1 MRPVKIVGRPILLTS
16 PRILTNVCLAPVKEG
31 SAEAGVIGRFKGNRS
46 GRNSPAPLGPATRGR
61 QSKSDRVLGLTG
73 LSNLG
78 NTCYMASALQC
89 IRSVEELTKYFLA
102 DAHTEELN
110 YDNPLGHGGNV
121 AHAYAH
127 LLHLFYKIPPPMSVT
142 PRSFKD
148 TVGRYAPQF
157 AGWAQQDSQE
167 FLGFLLDGLQED
179 LNRVKK
185 KPYIEKPDSTDDM
198 VGDQE
203 KIREL
208 AGKVWGIHKA
218 RDDSVIGDL
227 FTGLYKSTLICPTCD
242 KVSITFEPFNNLTLP
257 LPIQNVWH
265 KKVKFFPLNDR
276 PVNIIVEIDKT
287 ASIKALKEFLS
298 SRVGVPIER
307 MVGAEEYKEKFFKIY
322 EDSQQAS
329 EEISKD
335 DFPVFYEVEAQP
347 TNHQKKKKK
356 SYKSFAFNDDD
367 DVPSPDDP
375 AAEQMAEKMLV
386 PVMHRLNPRS
396 NKESRAQTARFL
408 ENISPPHFII
418 LTPEDARDEDR
429 IRRKILEK
437 VATFT
442 TRAPFSSV
450 PQLDNETFDSSD
462 QDQSLINASDADS
475 SGDARVTVQSVE
487 DEDGYVDVSMQDD
500 AAQPT
505 QEISLPTLKKFN
517 TKRPEWV
524 DPAAFLDG
532 QLQSLFEM
540 SFFSERTMIP
550 TGWSTVGSAPEKLFP
565 RLDTRK
571 PRPPT
576 PTPSDEDMPSPS
588 GSGTASEESST
599 EETPDIANSIDESQ
613 TRMVDESSDEDLP
626 EVQVRLISKS

>member
-1 MRPVKIVGRPILLTS
+1 
-16 PRILTNVCLAPVKEG
+16 
-31 SAEAGVIGRFKGNRS
+31 
-46 GRNSPAPLGPATRGR
+46 
-61 QSKSDRVLGLTG
+61 
-73 LSNLG
+73 
-78 NTCYMASALQC
+78 MASALQC

-121 AHAYAH
+121 AHSYAN
-127 LLHLFYKIPPPMSVT
+127 LLHMFYKIPPPTSVS

-203 KIREL
+203 KTREL

-227 FTGLYKSTLICPTCD
+227 FTGLYKSTLVCPTCD

-257 LPIQNVWH
+257 LPVQNVWH

-298 SRVGVPIER
+298 SRVGVPTER
-307 MVGAEEYKEKFFKIY
+307 MVGAEEYKERFFKIY

-347 TNHQKKKKK
+347 TNHQKRKRKG
-356 SYKSFAFNDDD
+356 YKSFSFSNHNDDD
-367 DVPSPDDP
+367 EVPSPDDP

-386 PVMHRLNPRS
+386 PVMHRINPRL
-396 NKESRAQTARFL
+396 NKDSRLQAARSQ
-408 ENISPPHFII
+408 ENVSPPHFII
-418 LTPEDARDEDR
+418 LSPEDARDEDR

-442 TRAPFSSV
+442 TRPSISSV
-450 PQLDNETFDSSD
+450 PQPDKETSENSD
-462 QDQSLINASDADS
+462 QEHLFLNASDGDS
-475 SGDARVTVQSVE
+475 SGDGRVTIQSVE
-487 DEDGYVDVSMQDD
+487 GEDGYVDVSMQDD
-500 AAQPT
+500 TAQPDQGT
-505 QEISLPTLKKFN
+505 ASTALKKFN
-517 TKRPEWV
+517 TKRPKWL
-524 DPAAFLDG
+524 DPAVFLDG
-532 QLQSLFEM
+532 QLQSLFDI
-540 SFFSERTMIP
+540 SFFSERAMIP
-550 TGWSTVGSAPEKLFP
+550 TGWSTVGNASENQKLFP

-588 GSGTASEESST
+588 GSGTASEESSA
-599 EETPDIANSIDESQ
+599 EETPDVANSVDESQ
-613 TRMVDESSDEDLP
+613 TRMVDESSDEEFPD
-626 EVQVRLISKS
+626 VQVCSIRMRALVPTPYGMFCNKLYRISLIKTTRQDRL

>member
-1 MRPVKIVGRPILLTS
+1 
-16 PRILTNVCLAPVKEG
+16 
-31 SAEAGVIGRFKGNRS
+31 
-46 GRNSPAPLGPATRGR
+46 
-61 QSKSDRVLGLTG
+61 
-73 LSNLG
+73 
-78 NTCYMASALQC
+78 MASALQC
-89 IRSVEELTKYFLA
+89 IRSVEELTRYFLA
-102 DAHTEELN
+102 DAHFDELN

-121 AHAYAH
+121 AQAYAH
-127 LLHLFYKIPPPMSVT
+127 LLKMFYKTPPPLSVT

-198 VGDQE
+198 VGNQE

-227 FTGLYKSTLICPTCD
+227 FTGLYKSTLVCPTCD

-257 LPIQNVWH
+257 LPVQNVWH

-276 PVNIIVEIDKT
+276 PVNIIVETDKT

-298 SRVGVPIER
+298 SRVGVPAER
-307 MVGAEEYKEKFFKIY
+307 MVGAEEYRDRFFKIY

-329 EEISKD
+329 EEIGKD
-335 DFPVFYEVEAQP
+335 DFPVFFEMESQP

-375 AAEQMAEKMLV
+375 AAEQMAERMLV
-386 PVMHRLNPRS
+386 PVMHRLNPRL
-396 NKESRAQTARFL
+396 NKDSRAYTARST

-418 LTPEDARDEDR
+418 LSPEDARDEDR

-442 TRAPFSSV
+442 TLQPFSSV
-450 PQLDNETFDSSD
+450 PRPDSETSEGSD
-462 QDQSLINASDADS
+462 QDQLLVNGSDADS
-475 SGDARVTVQSVE
+475 SGDGRVTVQSVE
-487 DEDGYVDVSMQDD
+487 GEDGYVDVSMQDD
-500 AAQPT
+500 VAQSDQDAAST
-505 QEISLPTLKKFN
+505 VLKKFN
-517 TKRPEWV
+517 TKRPDWL
-524 DPAAFLDG
+524 DPSVFLDG
-532 QLQSLFEM
+532 QLQSLFDM
-540 SFFSERTMIP
+540 SFFSERAVIP
-550 TGWSTVGSAPEKLFP
+550 TGWNTVGSSPEKLFP
-565 RLDTRK
+565 RLDSRK

-576 PTPSDEDMPSPS
+576 PTPSDEEMPSPS
-588 GSGTASEESST
+588 GSGTASDESSS
-599 EETPDIANSIDESQ
+599 EETPDIANSVDEGP
-613 TRMVDESSDEDLP
+613 TRMNDESSDEDLP
-626 EVQVRLISKS
+626 EVQVRIFTPELQLL

>member
-1 MRPVKIVGRPILLTS
+1 MSVKD
-16 PRILTNVCLAPVKEG
+16 G
-31 SAEAGVIGRFKGNRS
+31 SVESGISGRFKGNKS
-46 GRNSPAPLGPATRGR
+46 GRNSPAPLGALTRGR
-61 QSKSDRVLGLTG
+61 QSKSERVMGLTG
-73 LSNLG
+73 LGNLG

-102 DAHTEELN
+102 DEHTEELN

-127 LLHLFYKIPPPMSVT
+127 LLHMIYKNPPPSSVA
-142 PRSFKD
+142 PRAFKD
-148 TVGRYAPQF
+148 CVGRYAPQF

-198 VGDQE
+198 VGNQE

-227 FTGLYKSTLICPTCD
+227 FTGLYKSTLVCPTCD

-257 LPIQNVWH
+257 LPVQNVWH
-265 KKVKFFPLNDR
+265 KKLKFFPLNDR

-287 ASIKALKEFLS
+287 ASIRALKEFLS
-298 SRVGVPIER
+298 SRVGVPAER
-307 MVGAEEYKEKFFKIY
+307 MIGAEEYKERFFKIY

-335 DFPVFYEVEAQP
+335 DFPVFFEVEAQP
-347 TNHQKKKKK
+347 TNHQVKRKRKN
-356 SYKSFAFNDDD
+356 YKSFNFNDDD
-367 DVPSPDDP
+367 EVPSPDDP
-375 AAEQMAEKMLV
+375 AAEQMAERMLV
-386 PVMHRLNPRS
+386 PVIHRLNPRL
-396 NKESRAQTARFL
+396 NKESRMQIARSL

-418 LTPEDARDEDR
+418 LSPEDARDEDR
-429 IRRKILEK
+429 IRRKVLEK

-442 TRAPFSSV
+442 TLSPFSSV
-450 PQLDNETFDSSD
+450 PQPDSETSENSD
-462 QDQSLINASDADS
+462 IEQLLVNASDADS
-475 SGDARVTVQSVE
+475 SGDSRVTVQSVE
-487 DEDGYVDVSMQDD
+487 GEDGYVDVSMKDD
-500 AAQPT
+500 VTQPDQGT
-505 QEISLPTLKKFN
+505 PSTVLKKFN

-524 DPAAFLDG
+524 DPAVFLDG
-532 QLQSLFEM
+532 QLQSLFDM
-540 SFFSERTMIP
+540 SFFGERGVIP
-550 TGWSTVGSAPEKLFP
+550 TGWSTVGSTPEKLFP

-576 PTPSDEDMPSPS
+576 PTPSDDDMPSAS
-588 GSGTASEESST
+588 GSGTASEESSA
-599 EETPDIANSIDESQ
+599 EETPDVANSVDESQ
-613 TRMVDESSDEDLP
+613 TRMVDESSEEELP
-626 EVQVRLISKS
+626 EVQVCFGRKYPQLFLEIVHFCNQT